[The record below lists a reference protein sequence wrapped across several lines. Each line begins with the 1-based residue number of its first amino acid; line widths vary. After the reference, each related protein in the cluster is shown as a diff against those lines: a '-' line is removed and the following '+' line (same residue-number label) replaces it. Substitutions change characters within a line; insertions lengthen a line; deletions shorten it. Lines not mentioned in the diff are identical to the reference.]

1 MKAQL
6 RMAMAKRKRLTVE
19 QLQAK
24 LAGNPSSPAF
34 AQLADEHRR
43 KGRFAE
49 AVRICQDGLTRYPSY
64 VSAYMVLGRA
74 HQEQGDLLAARAAF
88 HHVVEYDPENVLA
101 HRALGEIAEAQQ
113 VIPEALASYRMALVL
128 HPFAKEVR
136 AAVSRLEASEGAA
149 APGAPPGRME
159 KRAEAAP
166 VVEEPVATE
175 TLAVLYAAQGAHER
189 AADIHA
195 RLAAEV
201 TERGDRVEPHT
212 EDLAH
217 AQVGADRPGTAL
229 RPEEALKHLEAWRH
243 LFQKLKSASTPRPKP
258 KGRLELFEAWRHVF
272 QKLKTKPAPE
282 RRGPAELLEAWR
294 TVFQKLKPRQGKG
307 PLEVLQAWRDT
318 FRKLGAAQGR
328 KTG

>member
-34 AQLADEHRR
+34 AQLADAHRR

-49 AVRICQDGLTRYPSY
+49 AVRICQDGLLRYPSY

-166 VVEEPVATE
+166 VVEAPVATE

-195 RLAAEV
+195 RLAAE
-201 TERGDRVEPHT
+201 
-212 EDLAH
+212 AH
-217 AQVGADRPGTAL
+217 EQAGAGRPGTAL

-282 RRGPAELLEAWR
+282 RRGAAELLEAWR